1 MPATQPWEGTERRRA
16 PRHAV
21 AHDAPL
27 TATSGGRVYSCGIE
41 DISLSGLRLRFRAE
55 APAGRVIALEHPMA
69 GTLCGACVWREGQ
82 HLGVELQ
89 SPHGEVERVLRCV
102 CLVL

>member
-1 MPATQPWEGTERRRA
+1 MSQSREGLERRRA

-21 AHDAPL
+21 EHAAPL
-27 TATSGGRVYSCGIE
+27 PATAGGRVYSCGIE
-41 DISLSGLRLRFRAE
+41 DISVSGIRLRFRGE
-55 APAGRVIALEHPMA
+55 APEGRVIALEHPMA
-69 GTLCGACVWREGQ
+69 GTLCGACVWREGR
-82 HLGVELQ
+82 HLGVEFQ